1 MPRPHQLLTYR
12 YVPDILARRG
22 AYRDAHLALIAR
34 LHEDGLLVMAGAAGD
49 PVDSGVFVFA
59 GDDPRP
65 AQEFM
70 AADPYVAAGLVVD
83 HQIVPWTV
91 VVP

>member
-12 YVPDILARRG
+12 YVPDILERRG
-22 AYRDAHLALIAR
+22 PYREAHLALLAD
-34 LHEDGLLVMAGAAGD
+34 LHAAGNLVMAGAAGD
-49 PVDSGVFVFA
+49 PVDSAVFVFA
-59 GDDPRP
+59 GDDPQPVRD
-65 AQEFM
+65 FV

-83 HQIVPWTV
+83 HEIAPWTV